1 MIAFEIAGECLIMG
15 GRGIRDLVMNDDHGS
30 SDDTGQK
37 SPAKKK
43 KPKKRMA
50 KKDGFARGMARYVN

>member
-1 MIAFEIAGECLIMG
+1 MPHHGG

-30 SDDTGQK
+30 SDDTAQK